1 MAELDIALL
10 EKLSN
15 SFGPSGFELD
25 PLRIIKEAVKDTADE
40 ITSTK
45 LFSLVFNKNGAANR
59 PRILMAGHIDEIGFC
74 VNGFEDGY
82 LTFLQLGGWWDQS
95 LLTQRVLVRTRKGDY
110 VDGVIAAKPPH
121 ILDPEEAKKVVT
133 KDKMFI
139 DVGCASDDEVKDL
152 GIRIGDP
159 IMPNSTFKLLN
170 RKRIKKN
177 DDGKKETR
185 DVTLALG
192 KAFDDRIGAFV
203 AVEVLRRLGSD
214 HPNTYYGAATT
225 QEEIGLRGARTTT
238 HLVRPDAAFA
248 IEVDIAGDVPGVPKT
263 KAPAKMSEGC
273 SILTY
278 DGSMIPNTNLLN
290 FAIDTAEEEGIKYQ
304 LSQVPRGGTDA
315 GAFHVLFEGCPSLVI
330 GIPTRHIHSHN
341 GILDLADVEEAV
353 KLCTAMVKKLD
364 EKTVQSFTEI

>member
-15 SFGPSGFELD
+15 SFGPSGFEID
-25 PLRIIKEAVKDTADE
+25 PLRLMKEAAKGYADE
-40 ITSTK
+40 FMATK
-45 LFSLVFNKNGAANR
+45 LYSLVFNKKGAAER
-59 PRILMAGHIDEIGFC
+59 PKVLMAGHVDEIGFC
-74 VNGFEDGY
+74 VNSFEDGY

-95 LLTQRVLVRTRKGDY
+95 LLTQSVLVRTRKGDY
-110 VDGVIAAKPPH
+110 IEGVIAAKPPH

-152 GIRIGDP
+152 GIRTGDP
-159 IMPNSTFKLLN
+159 IVPDSKFRLLT

-185 DVTLALG
+185 EVNLALG

-203 AVEVLRRLGSD
+203 ALEVLKRLGSD

-225 QEEIGLRGARTTT
+225 QEEVGLRGARTTT
-238 HLVRPDAAFA
+238 HLVQPDVAFA
-248 IEVDIAGDVPGVPKT
+248 LEVDIAGDVPGVPKT
-263 KAPAKMSEGC
+263 KALAKMSEGC

-278 DGSMIPNTNLLN
+278 DGSMIPNTNLVN
-290 FAIDTAEEEGIKYQ
+290 FAIDTAEEEDIKYQ
-304 LSQVPRGGTDA
+304 LSQIPRGGTDA
-315 GAFHVLFEGCPSLVI
+315 GAFHVLREGCPSLVI

-364 EKTVQSFTEI
+364 EKTVKSFTEF